1 MGKKVT
7 GTFGNGE
14 PYVMESIEEPVFED
28 MPEITIDA
36 EGGGVVEV
44 VPSIIEAHFPVFSAE
59 GVLLNPGECE
69 VDKDGIVRGKVV

>member
-1 MGKKVT
+1 MAKSKLAAMLT
-7 GTFGNGE
+7 KE
-14 PYVMESIEEPVFED
+14 PEAVFED
-28 MPEITIDA
+28 MPEITINA